1 MRKASDIV
9 LLVGG
14 ILEILATLTF
24 AALALVFMI
33 LSSPASAEIIKEGL
47 QNGTITTS
55 FAGSV
60 DEQVAVIQLAFK
72 AMGVVFVVLTVF
84 SLIGCVVSFLAKA
97 KKTNPLYVLAI
108 VFGAVSIEV
117 PLIGGIFG
125 LIANKRGE

>member
-14 ILEILATLTF
+14 IVEILATITF
-24 AALALVFMI
+24 LALAIVFVV
-33 LSSPASAEIIKEGL
+33 LASPASAEIIKEGL
-47 QNGTITTS
+47 ENGTITTS

-60 DEQVAVIQLAFK
+60 DEQVALIQLAFK
-72 AMGVVFVVLTVF
+72 AVGVVFVVLTVF
-84 SLIGCVVSFLAKA
+84 SLIGCIVSFLAKA

-108 VFGAVSIEV
+108 VFGAVSTYV
-117 PLIGGIFG
+117 PLVGGIFG